1 MTKNEDIYFSAGG
14 IQVGSVSNYC
24 VSYLGSNLATCQQ
37 SNTNRIRNGIKYEM
51 NLVFF
56 SVNARQGMGRRERE
70 GGFPKTDATTILADE
85 QKGVFRVLDI
95 GRPRPAGI
103 LLPQKIT

>member
-1 MTKNEDIYFSAGG
+1 
-14 IQVGSVSNYC
+14 
-24 VSYLGSNLATCQQ
+24 
-37 SNTNRIRNGIKYEM
+37 
-51 NLVFF
+51 
-56 SVNARQGMGRRERE
+56 MGRRERGE

-103 LLPQKIT
+103 LLSLTFFCMRLPVFRIRNWESGSREAKIVFKKSK

>member
-1 MTKNEDIYFSAGG
+1 MI
-14 IQVGSVSNYC
+14 
-24 VSYLGSNLATCQQ
+24 
-37 SNTNRIRNGIKYEM
+37 
-51 NLVFF
+51 LVCFF
-56 SVNARQGMGRRERE
+56 AVNARQGIGRRERE

-103 LLPQKIT
+103 LLPQCFLYVASSVSDPESGSGSSQVKMVSEKSK

>member
-1 MTKNEDIYFSAGG
+1 
-14 IQVGSVSNYC
+14 
-24 VSYLGSNLATCQQ
+24 
-37 SNTNRIRNGIKYEM
+37 
-51 NLVFF
+51 
-56 SVNARQGMGRRERE
+56 MGRRERE

-103 LLPQKIT
+103 LLPHFFCMRLKVLWIRIRRIHMFLGLPDPNPDPLVRDTDPNPTLDPDTDPSIIKQK

>member
-1 MTKNEDIYFSAGG
+1 MI
-14 IQVGSVSNYC
+14 
-24 VSYLGSNLATCQQ
+24 
-37 SNTNRIRNGIKYEM
+37 
-51 NLVFF
+51 LVCLFLIF
-56 SVNARQGMGRRERE
+56 AVNARQGMGRRERE

-103 LLPQKIT
+103 LLPQKSRDTFPLRMSMKKCYV

>member
-1 MTKNEDIYFSAGG
+1 MFILLIFA
-14 IQVGSVSNYC
+14 
-24 VSYLGSNLATCQQ
+24 
-37 SNTNRIRNGIKYEM
+37 
-51 NLVFF
+51 
-56 SVNARQGMGRRERE
+56 VNARQGMGRRERGE

-103 LLPQKIT
+103 LRPTFSLCGCQCFGSGIGNPDRGRLK

>member
-1 MTKNEDIYFSAGG
+1 
-14 IQVGSVSNYC
+14 
-24 VSYLGSNLATCQQ
+24 
-37 SNTNRIRNGIKYEM
+37 
-51 NLVFF
+51 
-56 SVNARQGMGRRERE
+56 MGRRERE

-103 LLPQKIT
+103 ILSLRKSRDTVPLKKSMKKCYV